1 MHNSRHCE
9 SLSFVHRAGCH
20 VGKRGRGMEVPN
32 GEGFSCNSRVVHF
45 LLSPSFLLSRITVVA
60 CACLFDLPALSIQ
73 GVIVSVLRVMSSLIA
88 NSQGGK
94 SGVGHGKRIGMNA
107 CLLLNMFLPSVWL
120 TDVYPD
126 LFCLSISLLC
136 STFHHHHPYHHLS
149 SASPFLYFSYFY
161 SLLLF
166 SSWLSDVCFHNGHVL
181 PRGCIHYG
189 TLCWLSIS
197 ILSSLLLSL
206 MLCQSAECLVF

>member
-126 LFCLSISLLC
+126 LFCLFYLSSVLNVPSSSPLPPSLLC
-136 STFHHHHPYHHLS
+136 FTFS
-149 SASPFLYFSYFY
+149 VFFLF
-161 SLLLF
+161 LF
-166 SSWLSDVCFHNGHVL
+166 AAV
-181 PRGCIHYG
+181 
-189 TLCWLSIS
+189 
-197 ILSSLLLSL
+197 
-206 MLCQSAECLVF
+206 VFFVA